1 METWGLAGDS
11 FILPS
16 PWDLVTPAVT
26 TTTTTT
32 PPPIGPLG
40 FYITTT
46 TTTTT
51 TTSTTVATIVK
62 TAPVLDD
69 VKVTKLF
76 YHHAQFE
83 CAESQDFLNTF
94 QSKYFIYLS
103 PFN

>member
-1 METWGLAGDS
+1 M
-11 FILPS
+11 
-16 PWDLVTPAVT
+16 T
-26 TTTTTT
+26 TDGM
-32 PPPIGPLG
+32 IRQVQLIVG
-40 FYITTT
+40 
-46 TTTTT
+46 
-51 TTSTTVATIVK
+51 VK

-76 YHHAQFE
+76 FHHAQFE